1 MGVGRAL
8 LATRQEV
15 ELRLVGLE
23 RIIEEEGVSRES
35 GVGSREA
42 EAGRISNNRT
52 GISNDEWFRMAAIL
66 LYL

>member
-8 LATRQEV
+8 IATRQEV

-35 GVGSREA
+35 GVGSRESGVR
-42 EAGRISNNRT
+42 GREN
-52 GISNDEWFRMAAIL
+52 F
-66 LYL
+66 

>member
-1 MGVGRAL
+1 MGVGREL
-8 LATRQEV
+8 IATWQEV
-15 ELRLVGLE
+15 ELRLIGFE

-35 GVGSREA
+35 AVGSREA